1 MKSLWKQY
9 SDCNILFFSY
19 HPHYFAAGR
28 GYSEELTYFSTIENK
43 TKIFLDNIEGAIL
56 LIEDSDDYTILLSDF
71 IYPENN
77 YISSYMFAI
86 KNMSYTIGEEEAE
99 GVMIKKKHMEIG
111 L

>member
-1 MKSLWKQY
+1 M
-9 SDCNILFFSY
+9 
-19 HPHYFAAGR
+19 
-28 GYSEELTYFSTIENK
+28 T
-43 TKIFLDNIEGAIL
+43 
-56 LIEDSDDYTILLSDF
+56 EDSDDYTILLSDF